1 MVCRRSERGQQTGVV
16 CGGGG
21 GEGAGSKA
29 LAEWRGDR
37 MYEVLFS
44 SV

>member
-1 MVCRRSERGQQTGVV
+1 MRGR
-16 CGGGG
+16 GGMREWIAVEE
-21 GEGAGSKA
+21 EGKARGSKA

-37 MYEVLFS
+37 MYEALFS